1 MASTERKLSPRQAV
15 DTAFEQISGLYPK
28 ETLNRLL
35 LEGLRYEEKRN
46 LWEVTIG
53 FNVETE
59 KHALNL
65 KQFPFVKVG
74 DNSDS
79 VREFR
84 VVRLKAD
91 DGEFV
96 ELDNK

>member
-1 MASTERKLSPRQAV
+1 MASAERKLSPRQAV
-15 DTAFEQISGLYPK
+15 DTAFGHISGLYPK

-65 KQFPFVKVG
+65 KQFPFVKVS
-74 DNSDS
+74 DNNDS

>member
-1 MASTERKLSPRQAV
+1 M
-15 DTAFEQISGLYPK
+15 
-28 ETLNRLL
+28 
-35 LEGLRYEEKRN
+35 
-46 LWEVTIG
+46 WEVTIG

-59 KHALNL
+59 KNALNL
-65 KQFPFVKVG
+65 KQFKFLKVG